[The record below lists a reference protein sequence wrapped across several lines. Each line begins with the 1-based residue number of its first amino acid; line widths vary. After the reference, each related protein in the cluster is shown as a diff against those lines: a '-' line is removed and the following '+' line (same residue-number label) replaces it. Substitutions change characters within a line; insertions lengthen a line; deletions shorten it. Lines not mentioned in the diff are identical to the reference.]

1 MKRILFIFATCMGVA
16 QAHDI
21 ITTAITFDREIVRI
35 MQSRCLSC
43 HHPDGMAF
51 SLTTYN
57 DARPWAEAIKEE
69 VLGRTMPPWGAIK
82 GFGDYRNDQAL
93 TPEQIELIESWADG
107 GVPEGEPADLPPAS
121 PWAAVSAFQPPHDAV
136 TVSGEFTL
144 KHDFMLDGLYPQN
157 VPQKVSVKITA
168 ELPDGTVEPL
178 LWLKDYRVKYA
189 HPFFLRTPLDLPAG
203 TVIRGVSDGVTV
215 LLLPPDPAAPAQ
227 AAAQT
232 PAPPARTQ

>member
-1 MKRILFIFATCMGVA
+1 MKRLLLIFGACLTAA

-35 MQSRCLSC
+35 FQARCLSC

-51 SLTTYN
+51 SLTTYT

-82 GFGDYRNDQAL
+82 GYGDFRDDQAL

-107 GVPEGEPADLPPAS
+107 GVPEGEPADLPPKIS
-121 PWAAVSAFQPPHDAV
+121 WPAVSAFEPPHDALK
-136 TVSGEFTL
+136 VSGDFKL
-144 KHDFMLDGLYPQN
+144 KHDFQLDGLYPQN
-157 VPQKVSVKITA
+157 IPEKATVKITA

-178 LWLKDYRVKYA
+178 LWLQDYKAKYA
-189 HPFFLRTPLDLPAG
+189 HAFFLRAPLDLPAG
-203 TVIRGVSDGVTV
+203 TFIRGVPEGVTV
-215 LLLPPDPAAPAQ
+215 LLLPPSPSAPPQ
-227 AAAQT
+227 TAQT
-232 PAPPARTQ
+232 PASPAHAQ

>member
-1 MKRILFIFATCMGVA
+1 MKRFLLIFATCLGAA

-35 MQSRCLSC
+35 MQARCLSC

-51 SLTTYN
+51 SLTTYT

-69 VLGRTMPPWGAIK
+69 TLGRTMPPWGAIK
-82 GFGDYRNDQAL
+82 GFGDFRNDQAL

-107 GVPEGEPADLPPAS
+107 GVPEGEPADLPPKS
-121 PWAAVSAFQPPHDAV
+121 PWTEASVFKAPHGAVSITGD
-136 TVSGEFTL
+136 FTL
-144 KHDFMLDGLYPQN
+144 SHAFTLDGLYPTN
-157 VPQKVSVKITA
+157 VPEKSSAKISA

-178 LWLKDYRVKYA
+178 LWLKDYRAKFA
-189 HPFFLRTPLDLPAG
+189 HPFLLRTPLDLPAG

-215 LLLPPDPAAPAQ
+215 LLLPPDPSAPAQ
-227 AAAQT
+227 TAQT
-232 PAPPARTQ
+232 PASTAPAQ

>member
-1 MKRILFIFATCMGVA
+1 MKRLLLIFATCLGVA

-35 MQSRCLSC
+35 LQSRCLSC

-51 SLTTYN
+51 SLTTYT

-82 GFGDYRNDQAL
+82 GFGDFRNDQAL

-107 GVPEGEPADLPPAS
+107 GVPEGEPAELPPPS
-121 PWAAVSAFQPPHDAV
+121 PWPAVPAFQPPHGAV
-136 TVSGEFTL
+136 KVSGDLTL
-144 KHDFMLDGLYPQN
+144 SRAFILDGLYPQS
-157 VPQKVSVKITA
+157 VPDKISVKITA

-178 LWLKDYRVKYA
+178 LWLKDYRAKYA
-189 HPFFLRTPLDLPAG
+189 HPFLLRTPLDLPAG
-203 TVIRGVSDGVTV
+203 TVIRGASDGVTV
-215 LLLPPDPAAPAQ
+215 LLLPPDPAAPEQ
-227 AAAQT
+227 ASQT
-232 PAPPARTQ
+232 PAPPVRTQ

>member
-1 MKRILFIFATCMGVA
+1 MNRLLFIFATSLGVA

-35 MQSRCLSC
+35 FQTRCLAC
-43 HHPDGMAF
+43 HHPDGLAF
-51 SLTTYN
+51 SLTTYT

-82 GFGDYRNDQAL
+82 GFGDFRNDQAL

-107 GVPEGEPADLPPAS
+107 GVPEGEPADLPPKIS
-121 PWAAVSAFQPPHDAV
+121 WPPDPAFKTP
-136 TVSGEFTL
+136 SGALRISGDLKLNRGFT
-144 KHDFMLDGLYPQN
+144 LDGLYPES
-157 VPQKVSVKITA
+157 VPDKVSIKVTA

-178 LWLKDYRVKYA
+178 LWLQDYKAKYG
-189 HPFFLRTPLDLPAG
+189 HPFLLRTPLDLPAG
-203 TVIRGVSDGVTV
+203 TFIRGVPEGASV

-227 AAAQT
+227 TAQT
-232 PAPPARTQ
+232 PNPIVR